1 MISHPD
7 DFSRGSNCSLTFDSM
22 IPFCFKAHYSVF
34 CSILILQNIFIKI
47 VILLIYRPNR
57 KAGNDS
63 KSQSHVIRYKWP
75 SLYYWRIT
83 VKKHPGKLYRVLDNL
98 LSLELMLWGY
108 GTPSMQLALFQYRP
122 IKNSVIRIKL
132 SPLSEHSR
140 FDNTED
146 W

>member
-1 MISHPD
+1 MPTLLQMISHPD

-63 KSQSHVIRYKWP
+63 KSQSHAVGSERIENREVLPFHDSKTALIVLTVHGSFP
-75 SLYYWRIT
+75 VKSTQLRNFCPATAALKIEQCIQGCNNPAAAFLYYP
-83 VKKHPGKLYRVLDNL
+83 V
-98 LSLELMLWGY
+98 
-108 GTPSMQLALFQYRP
+108 
-122 IKNSVIRIKL
+122 
-132 SPLSEHSR
+132 
-140 FDNTED
+140 
-146 W
+146 